1 MAKEAVVGIA
11 KDEKGNVVIGKKKLK
26 EEKWFSGKWH
36 IPGETKEL
44 EESDLSA
51 LVRGLN
57 EELGIEIDVNSVKYL
72 AKHISPTG
80 MNVNWYECTAT
91 STALKV
97 GSDLDDA
104 KWVPSS
110 LVAKECDQ
118 ESVALWPIAIKKYF
132 GLID

>member
-26 EEKWFSGKWH
+26 EGKWFSGKWH
-36 IPGETKEL
+36 IPGETKES

-51 LVRGLN
+51 LTRGLK
-57 EELGIEIDVNSVKYL
+57 EELGIDIDENSVKYL

-80 MNVNWYECTAT
+80 MNVTWYECMAI

-104 KWVPSS
+104 KWVSFP

-118 ESVALWPIAIKKYF
+118 ESVALWPEEIRNYF
-132 GLID
+132 DLID